1 MPSKSASYVIVGEDN
16 YIKEREIEKLRSQVA
31 PKDIQPSDLGS
42 FSPGTVRDMID
53 FLSTVPFLSEKR
65 VAILREFQDMSK
77 AEADAVLAYLK
88 MPSPTGIL
96 IAAGKAPSKKDESL
110 TGVLNEIVRASEKI
124 NARRPTLDELRGMT
138 YAYFKRSGI
147 NIDEKAVEL
156 ILRLKGDDPAGING
170 ELEKLEGYAAGGKLT
185 AADVEVLVT
194 KSMHEAIFMLT
205 DYIEGRDALKAYD
218 LIADLYDQKKNP
230 VEIIGYI
237 AKYFHTMQV
246 VKFMALKGA
255 GAEKTAQESGLNPGY
270 LKKLIPKSRR
280 YSIRK
285 LDECM
290 RLLYEADRDI
300 KSGRRDDTL
309 AVDMLIASLVDMM
322 PDQRA

>member
-147 NIDEKAVEL
+147 NIDEK
-156 ILRLKGDDPAGING
+156 AGING